1 MHEHGGT
8 RILMELAQAADVIN
22 MSVSADDG
30 FHIELVAADEVQ
42 NARHLVA
49 RIDNQSFASDG
60 VPNDGAVA
68 LQQAHRDGDV
78 DQSLRG
84 GIESGQSVAHARKY
98 SIGNERICGRHSM
111 SYGAV

>member
-1 MHEHGGT
+1 MVARHEQGGA

-42 NARHLVA
+42 NTRHLVA
-49 RIDNQSFASDG
+49 RINNQGFASDG

-68 LQQAHRDGDV
+68 LQQAHWDGDV
-78 DQSLRG
+78 NQTIWSG
-84 GIESGQSVAHARKY
+84 VESGQDFAHARKY
-98 SIGNERICGRHSM
+98 SIGNE
-111 SYGAV
+111 